1 MIRIQQD
8 ISVAE
13 AMRKILEDD
22 YAAVPPSNYKRQL
35 RMQIHNVAVQDEG
48 FCNDFERV
56 VEDEFSDIP
65 RLDEIEDLI
74 DEMPQ
79 SLKDILEQ
87 YGIIETAK
95 QFAKEDSTWCGHEM
109 TPKQKELCETVWVSV
124 SDWCKETQ
132 KDCDIANN
140 MEDSYEHKTG
150 KSCVNW
156 HDPAND
162 DGDWC
167 HATLPRPKNYESNG
181 YTEEF
186 ENWATNI
193 IVKAVLEAGCETQKK
208 VADFIRKRCPIEKTP
223 AA

>member
-1 MIRIQQD
+1 MIRIRQD

-35 RMQIHNVAVQDEG
+35 RTQINNVAVQDER
-48 FCNDFERV
+48 FCNAFERV
-56 VEDEFSDIP
+56 IEDEFSDIP

-124 SDWCKETQ
+124 SDWCKAVP
-132 KDCDIANN
+132 KGCDISVNLEQA
-140 MEDSYEHKTG
+140 YEHKTG

-156 HDPAND
+156 YDPDND

-167 HATLPRPKNYESNG
+167 HDTLPRPENYASNG

-186 ENWATNI
+186 EKWTI
-193 IVKAVLEAGCETQKK
+193 DFIVKAVVEEGRNTQKK
-208 VADFIRKRCPIEKTP
+208 VANFIRKECPVVQG
-223 AA
+223 

>member
-35 RMQIHNVAVQDEG
+35 RTQINNVAIQDER
-48 FCNDFERV
+48 FCNAFERV
-56 VEDEFSDIP
+56 IEDEFSDIP

-95 QFAKEDSTWCGHEM
+95 QFAKEESTWCGHEM
-109 TPKQKELCETVWVSV
+109 TPKQKELCETVWLSV
-124 SDWCKETQ
+124 VDWIKVVPEG
-132 KDCDIANN
+132 CDISRNLEQA
-140 MEDSYEHKTG
+140 YERNVG

-156 HDPAND
+156 LYPDNG
-162 DGDWC
+162 DGDVC
-167 HATLPRPKNYESNG
+167 HDTLPRPADYDTNG

-186 ENWATNI
+186 EKWITDI
-193 IVKAVLEAGCETQKK
+193 IAKAVVEGGCDTQKK
-208 VADFIRKRCPIEKTP
+208 VADFIRKENPVEQG
-223 AA
+223 

>member
-22 YAAVPPSNYKRQL
+22 YAAVPPFNYKRQL
-35 RMQIHNVAVQDEG
+35 RTQINNVAVQDEG
-48 FCNDFERV
+48 FCNAFV
-56 VEDEFSDIP
+56 QVIEDEFSGIP

-87 YGIIETAK
+87 YDIIETAK
-95 QFAKEDSTWCGHEM
+95 RFAKKDSTWCGYEM

-124 SDWCKETQ
+124 SDWCKELLPG
-132 KDCDIANN
+132 CDISEN
-140 MEDSYEHKTG
+140 MEMSYERETG

-156 HDPAND
+156 RDSETWA
-162 DGDWC
+162 C
-167 HATLPRPKNYESNG
+167 KTTLPRSED
-181 YTEEF
+181 YTTEGFTDEF
-186 ENWATNI
+186 EKWATDI
-193 IVKAVLEAGCETQKK
+193 IVKAVVEAGCETQLE
-208 VADFIRKRCPIEKTP
+208 VADYIRKRCPTSK
-223 AA
+223 A